1 MKGKNYYYSCVKP
14 EESDAQAERFRAL
27 GARDGEIFI
36 DTIGE
41 KSSQRNSLR
50 LLKQLALREGD
61 TLTVSSLYCLSDL
74 KKGLADEL
82 HWMRDNGI
90 QMRIADIPLSV
101 QEHDEKSQQFL
112 SDLMFEVFDA
122 TILKEREQR
131 RQKQT
136 YAHAD
141 IVAEHTDAVGR
152 GSLVFW
158 EPFARHKTRSVQNE
172 WLRNSKSNRCNQNC
186 GKARTPD
193 AAHHGANASEHD
205 AKTNGLFEARFFK
218 DGHGRHGK
226 HDHTDHEDN
235 G

>member
-14 EESDAQAERFRAL
+14 GESDAQTERFRAL

-41 KSSQRNSLR
+41 KSSQRNNLR

-90 QMRIADIPLSV
+90 QLRIADIPLSV

-112 SDLMFEVFDA
+112 SDLMFEIFDA
-122 TILKEREQR
+122 TLLKEREQR
-131 RQKQT
+131 SQKQSEGIR
-136 YAHAD
+136 AAKKKGVH
-141 IVAEHTDAVGR
+141 IGRKPMERGAE
-152 GSLVFW
+152 
-158 EPFARHKTRSVQNE
+158 
-172 WLRNSKSNRCNQNC
+172 
-186 GKARTPD
+186 
-193 AAHHGANASEHD
+193 
-205 AKTNGLFEARFFK
+205 FEALKQQWQRGEVSLREAGRRLGVTHQTFK
-218 DGHGRHGK
+218 K
-226 HDHTDHEDN
+226 WVEEDHSER
-235 G
+235 

>member
-14 EESDAQAERFRAL
+14 EESDAQAERFRVL

-41 KSSQRNSLR
+41 KSSQRNNLR

-90 QMRIADIPLSV
+90 QLRIADIPLSV

-131 RQKQT
+131 RQKQSEGIR
-136 YAHAD
+136 AAKKKGVH
-141 IVAEHTDAVGR
+141 IGRKPKQRGAEFETLKQQWQRGEVSLREAGR
-152 GSLVFW
+152 RLGVTHQTFKKW
-158 EPFARHKTRSVQNE
+158 VEEPE
-172 WLRNSKSNRCNQNC
+172 
-186 GKARTPD
+186 
-193 AAHHGANASEHD
+193 
-205 AKTNGLFEARFFK
+205 
-218 DGHGRHGK
+218 
-226 HDHTDHEDN
+226 ED
-235 G
+235 

>member
-14 EESDAQAERFRAL
+14 EESDAQTERFRAL

-41 KSSQRNSLR
+41 KSSQRNNLR

-90 QMRIADIPLSV
+90 QLRIADILLSV

-112 SDLMFEVFDA
+112 SDLMFEIFDA
-122 TILKEREQR
+122 TLLKEREQR
-131 RQKQT
+131 RQKQSEGIR
-136 YAHAD
+136 AAQEKGVH
-141 IVAEHTDAVGR
+141 VGR
-152 GSLVFW
+152 KPMERGAEFEMLKQQWQRGEVSLREAGRRLGVTHQTFKKW
-158 EPFARHKTRSVQNE
+158 VEEDH
-172 WLRNSKSNRCNQNC
+172 
-186 GKARTPD
+186 
-193 AAHHGANASEHD
+193 SE
-205 AKTNGLFEARFFK
+205 R
-218 DGHGRHGK
+218 
-226 HDHTDHEDN
+226 
-235 G
+235 

>member
-14 EESDAQAERFRAL
+14 EESDAQTERFRAL

-41 KSSQRNSLR
+41 KSSQRNNLR

-90 QMRIADIPLSV
+90 QLRIADIPLSV

-112 SDLMFEVFDA
+112 SDLMFEIFDA
-122 TILKEREQR
+122 TLLKEREQR
-131 RQKQT
+131 RQKQSEGIR
-136 YAHAD
+136 AAQEKGVH
-141 IVAEHTDAVGR
+141 IGRKPMERGAE
-152 GSLVFW
+152 
-158 EPFARHKTRSVQNE
+158 
-172 WLRNSKSNRCNQNC
+172 
-186 GKARTPD
+186 
-193 AAHHGANASEHD
+193 
-205 AKTNGLFEARFFK
+205 FEALKQQWQRGEVSLREAGRRLGVTHQTFK
-218 DGHGRHGK
+218 K
-226 HDHTDHEDN
+226 WVEEDT
-235 G
+235 

>member
-41 KSSQRNSLR
+41 KSSQRNNLR

-90 QMRIADIPLSV
+90 QLRIADIPLSV

-131 RQKQT
+131 RQKQSEVIR
-136 YAHAD
+136 AAKQKGVH
-141 IVAEHTDAVGR
+141 IGRKPMKRGAE
-152 GSLVFW
+152 
-158 EPFARHKTRSVQNE
+158 
-172 WLRNSKSNRCNQNC
+172 
-186 GKARTPD
+186 
-193 AAHHGANASEHD
+193 
-205 AKTNGLFEARFFK
+205 FEALKEQWQRGEVSLREAGRRLGVTHQTFK
-218 DGHGRHGK
+218 K
-226 HDHTDHEDN
+226 WVEEDHSER
-235 G
+235 

>member
-41 KSSQRNSLR
+41 KSSQRNNLR

-90 QMRIADIPLSV
+90 QLRIADIPLSV

-131 RQKQT
+131 RQKQSEGIR
-136 YAHAD
+136 AAKMKGVH
-141 IVAEHTDAVGR
+141 IGRKPMERGAE
-152 GSLVFW
+152 
-158 EPFARHKTRSVQNE
+158 
-172 WLRNSKSNRCNQNC
+172 
-186 GKARTPD
+186 
-193 AAHHGANASEHD
+193 
-205 AKTNGLFEARFFK
+205 FEALKQQWQRGKVSLREAGRRLGVTHQTFK
-218 DGHGRHGK
+218 K
-226 HDHTDHEDN
+226 WVEEDHSER
-235 G
+235 

>member
-14 EESDAQAERFRAL
+14 EESDAQAERFRVL

-41 KSSQRNSLR
+41 KSSQRNNLR

-90 QMRIADIPLSV
+90 QLRIADIPLSV

-112 SDLMFEVFDA
+112 SDLMFEIFDA
-122 TILKEREQR
+122 TLLKEREQR
-131 RQKQT
+131 RQKQSEGIR
-136 YAHAD
+136 AAKMKGVH
-141 IVAEHTDAVGR
+141 IGRKPMERGAE
-152 GSLVFW
+152 
-158 EPFARHKTRSVQNE
+158 
-172 WLRNSKSNRCNQNC
+172 
-186 GKARTPD
+186 
-193 AAHHGANASEHD
+193 
-205 AKTNGLFEARFFK
+205 FEALKQRWQRGEVSLREAGRRLGVSHQTFK
-218 DGHGRHGK
+218 K
-226 HDHTDHEDN
+226 WVEEPTEN
-235 G
+235 

>member
-14 EESDAQAERFRAL
+14 EESDAQTERFRAL

-41 KSSQRNSLR
+41 KSSQRNNLR
-50 LLKQLALREGD
+50 LLKQLALRAGD

-90 QMRIADIPLSV
+90 QLRIADIPLSV

-131 RQKQT
+131 RQKQSEGIR
-136 YAHAD
+136 AAKMKGVH
-141 IVAEHTDAVGR
+141 IGR
-152 GSLVFW
+152 KPKERGTEFETLKQQWQRGEISL
-158 EPFARHKTRSVQNE
+158 R
-172 WLRNSKSNRCNQNC
+172 
-186 GKARTPD
+186 
-193 AAHHGANASEHD
+193 
-205 AKTNGLFEARFFK
+205 EAGRRLGVTHQTFK
-218 DGHGRHGK
+218 K
-226 HDHTDHEDN
+226 WVEEEK
-235 G
+235 

>member
-14 EESDAQAERFRAL
+14 EESDAQTERFRAL

-41 KSSQRNSLR
+41 KSSQRNNLR
-50 LLKQLALREGD
+50 LLKQLSLREGD

-90 QMRIADIPLSV
+90 QLRIADIPLSV

-131 RQKQT
+131 RQKQSEGIR
-136 YAHAD
+136 AAKMKGVH
-141 IVAEHTDAVGR
+141 IGR
-152 GSLVFW
+152 KPMERGTEFETLKQQWQRGEVSL
-158 EPFARHKTRSVQNE
+158 R
-172 WLRNSKSNRCNQNC
+172 
-186 GKARTPD
+186 
-193 AAHHGANASEHD
+193 
-205 AKTNGLFEARFFK
+205 EAGRRLGVTHQTFK
-218 DGHGRHGK
+218 K
-226 HDHTDHEDN
+226 WVEEDT
-235 G
+235 

>member
-14 EESDAQAERFRAL
+14 EESDAQTERFRAL

-41 KSSQRNSLR
+41 KSSQRNNLR

-90 QMRIADIPLSV
+90 QLRIADIPLSV

-131 RQKQT
+131 RQKQSEGIR
-136 YAHAD
+136 AAKMKGVH
-141 IVAEHTDAVGR
+141 IGR
-152 GSLVFW
+152 KPKERGT
-158 EPFARHKTRSVQNE
+158 E
-172 WLRNSKSNRCNQNC
+172 
-186 GKARTPD
+186 
-193 AAHHGANASEHD
+193 
-205 AKTNGLFEARFFK
+205 FEALKQQWQRGEVSLREAGRRLGVTHQTFK
-218 DGHGRHGK
+218 KWVEEPDTK
-226 HDHTDHEDN
+226 
-235 G
+235 

>member
-14 EESDAQAERFRAL
+14 EESDAQTERFRAL

-41 KSSQRNSLR
+41 KSSRRNNLR

-61 TLTVSSLYCLSDL
+61 ILTVSSLYCLSDL

-90 QMRIADIPLSV
+90 QLRIADIPLSV

-112 SDLMFEVFDA
+112 SDLMFEIFDA

-131 RQKQT
+131 RQKQSEGIR
-136 YAHAD
+136 AAKMKGVH
-141 IVAEHTDAVGR
+141 IGRKPMERGAE
-152 GSLVFW
+152 
-158 EPFARHKTRSVQNE
+158 
-172 WLRNSKSNRCNQNC
+172 
-186 GKARTPD
+186 
-193 AAHHGANASEHD
+193 
-205 AKTNGLFEARFFK
+205 FEALKQQWQRGEVSLREAGRRLGVTHQTFK
-218 DGHGRHGK
+218 K
-226 HDHTDHEDN
+226 WVEEA
-235 G
+235 

>member
-41 KSSQRNSLR
+41 KSSQRNNLR

-90 QMRIADIPLSV
+90 QLRIADIPLSV

-131 RQKQT
+131 RQKQSEGIS
-136 YAHAD
+136 AAKQKGVH
-141 IVAEHTDAVGR
+141 IGRKPMKRGAE
-152 GSLVFW
+152 
-158 EPFARHKTRSVQNE
+158 
-172 WLRNSKSNRCNQNC
+172 
-186 GKARTPD
+186 
-193 AAHHGANASEHD
+193 
-205 AKTNGLFEARFFK
+205 FEALKEQWQRGEVSLREAGRRLGVTHQTFK
-218 DGHGRHGK
+218 K
-226 HDHTDHEDN
+226 WVEEDHSER
-235 G
+235 

>member
-41 KSSQRNSLR
+41 KSSQRNNLR

-74 KKGLADEL
+74 KKGLVDEL

-90 QMRIADIPLSV
+90 RLRIADIPLSV

-112 SDLMFEVFDA
+112 SDLMFEIFDA
-122 TILKEREQR
+122 TLLKEREQR
-131 RQKQT
+131 RQKQSEGIR
-136 YAHAD
+136 AAKMKGVH
-141 IVAEHTDAVGR
+141 IGRKLMERGAEFETLKRQWQRGEVSLREAGR
-152 GSLVFW
+152 RLGVTHQTFKKW
-158 EPFARHKTRSVQNE
+158 VEEDH
-172 WLRNSKSNRCNQNC
+172 
-186 GKARTPD
+186 
-193 AAHHGANASEHD
+193 SEH
-205 AKTNGLFEARFFK
+205 
-218 DGHGRHGK
+218 
-226 HDHTDHEDN
+226 
-235 G
+235 

>member
-14 EESDAQAERFRAL
+14 EESDAQTERFRAL

-41 KSSQRNSLR
+41 RSSQRNNLR

-90 QMRIADIPLSV
+90 QLRIADIPLSV

-112 SDLMFEVFDA
+112 SDLMFEIFDA
-122 TILKEREQR
+122 TLLKEREQR
-131 RQKQT
+131 RQKQSEGIR
-136 YAHAD
+136 AAKMKGVH
-141 IVAEHTDAVGR
+141 IGRKPMERGAE
-152 GSLVFW
+152 
-158 EPFARHKTRSVQNE
+158 
-172 WLRNSKSNRCNQNC
+172 
-186 GKARTPD
+186 
-193 AAHHGANASEHD
+193 
-205 AKTNGLFEARFFK
+205 FEALKQQWQRGEVSLREAGRKLGVSHQTFK
-218 DGHGRHGK
+218 K
-226 HDHTDHEDN
+226 WAEEDT
-235 G
+235 

>member
-14 EESDAQAERFRAL
+14 EESDAQTERFRAL

-41 KSSQRNSLR
+41 KSSQRNNLR

-90 QMRIADIPLSV
+90 QLRIADIPLSV

-131 RQKQT
+131 RQKQSEGIR
-136 YAHAD
+136 AAKKKGVH
-141 IVAEHTDAVGR
+141 IGRKPKERGAE
-152 GSLVFW
+152 
-158 EPFARHKTRSVQNE
+158 
-172 WLRNSKSNRCNQNC
+172 
-186 GKARTPD
+186 
-193 AAHHGANASEHD
+193 
-205 AKTNGLFEARFFK
+205 FEALKQQWQHGEVSLREAGRRLGVSHQTFK
-218 DGHGRHGK
+218 K
-226 HDHTDHEDN
+226 WVEEPEED
-235 G
+235 

>member
-14 EESDAQAERFRAL
+14 EESDAQTERFRAL

-41 KSSQRNSLR
+41 KSSQRNNLR

-90 QMRIADIPLSV
+90 QLRIADIPLSV

-131 RQKQT
+131 RQKQSEGIR
-136 YAHAD
+136 AAKMKGVH
-141 IVAEHTDAVGR
+141 IGRKPMERGAE
-152 GSLVFW
+152 
-158 EPFARHKTRSVQNE
+158 
-172 WLRNSKSNRCNQNC
+172 
-186 GKARTPD
+186 
-193 AAHHGANASEHD
+193 
-205 AKTNGLFEARFFK
+205 FEALKQQRQRGEVSLREAGRRLGVTHQTFK
-218 DGHGRHGK
+218 K
-226 HDHTDHEDN
+226 WVKEEK
-235 G
+235 

>member
-90 QMRIADIPLSV
+90 QLRIADIPLSV

-131 RQKQT
+131 RQKQSEGIRE
-136 YAHAD
+136 AKKKGVH
-141 IVAEHTDAVGR
+141 IGR
-152 GSLVFW
+152 KPMERGT
-158 EPFARHKTRSVQNE
+158 E
-172 WLRNSKSNRCNQNC
+172 
-186 GKARTPD
+186 
-193 AAHHGANASEHD
+193 
-205 AKTNGLFEARFFK
+205 FEALKQQWQRGEVSLREAGRRLGVTHQTFK
-218 DGHGRHGK
+218 K
-226 HDHTDHEDN
+226 WVEEPTEN
-235 G
+235 

>member
-14 EESDAQAERFRAL
+14 EESDAQTERFRAL

-41 KSSQRNSLR
+41 KSSRRNNLR

-90 QMRIADIPLSV
+90 QLRIADIPLSV
-101 QEHDEKSQQFL
+101 QEHDEKAQQFL
-112 SDLMFEVFDA
+112 SDLMFEIFDA

-131 RQKQT
+131 RQKQSEGIR
-136 YAHAD
+136 AAQEKGVH
-141 IVAEHTDAVGR
+141 IGRKPMERGAE
-152 GSLVFW
+152 
-158 EPFARHKTRSVQNE
+158 
-172 WLRNSKSNRCNQNC
+172 
-186 GKARTPD
+186 
-193 AAHHGANASEHD
+193 
-205 AKTNGLFEARFFK
+205 FEALKQQWQCGEVSLREAGRRLGVTHQTFK
-218 DGHGRHGK
+218 K
-226 HDHTDHEDN
+226 WVEEDT
-235 G
+235 

>member
-41 KSSQRNSLR
+41 KSSQRNNLR

-90 QMRIADIPLSV
+90 QLRIADIPLSV

-112 SDLMFEVFDA
+112 SDLMFEIFDA
-122 TILKEREQR
+122 TLLKEREQR
-131 RQKQT
+131 RQKQSEGIC
-136 YAHAD
+136 AAKKKGVH
-141 IVAEHTDAVGR
+141 IGRKPMERGAEFEVLKQQWQRGEISLREAGR
-152 GSLVFW
+152 RLGVTHQTF
-158 EPFARHKTRSVQNE
+158 KK
-172 WLRNSKSNRCNQNC
+172 WLEEEK
-186 GKARTPD
+186 
-193 AAHHGANASEHD
+193 
-205 AKTNGLFEARFFK
+205 
-218 DGHGRHGK
+218 
-226 HDHTDHEDN
+226 
-235 G
+235 

>member
-41 KSSQRNSLR
+41 KSSRRNNLR

-61 TLTVSSLYCLSDL
+61 ILTVSSLYCLSDL

-90 QMRIADIPLSV
+90 QLRIADIPLSV

-131 RQKQT
+131 RQKQSEGIR
-136 YAHAD
+136 AAKQKGVH
-141 IVAEHTDAVGR
+141 IGRKPMKRGAE
-152 GSLVFW
+152 
-158 EPFARHKTRSVQNE
+158 
-172 WLRNSKSNRCNQNC
+172 
-186 GKARTPD
+186 
-193 AAHHGANASEHD
+193 
-205 AKTNGLFEARFFK
+205 FEALKEQWQRGEVSLREAGRRLGVTHQTFK
-218 DGHGRHGK
+218 K
-226 HDHTDHEDN
+226 WVEEDHSER
-235 G
+235 

>member
-14 EESDAQAERFRAL
+14 EESDAQTERFRAL

-36 DTIGE
+36 DTISE
-41 KSSQRNSLR
+41 KSSQRNNLR

-90 QMRIADIPLSV
+90 QLRIADIPLSV

-131 RQKQT
+131 SQKQSEGIR
-136 YAHAD
+136 AAQEKGVH
-141 IVAEHTDAVGR
+141 IGRKPMERGAEFETLKQQWQRGEVSLREAGR
-152 GSLVFW
+152 KLGVT
-158 EPFARHKTRSVQNE
+158 HQT
-172 WLRNSKSNRCNQNC
+172 
-186 GKARTPD
+186 
-193 AAHHGANASEHD
+193 
-205 AKTNGLFEARFFK
+205 FK
-218 DGHGRHGK
+218 K
-226 HDHTDHEDN
+226 WVEEE
-235 G
+235 

>member
-14 EESDAQAERFRAL
+14 EERDAQAERFRAL

-41 KSSQRNSLR
+41 KSSQRNNLR

-90 QMRIADIPLSV
+90 QLRIADIPLSV

-131 RQKQT
+131 RQKQSEGIR
-136 YAHAD
+136 AAKMKGVH
-141 IVAEHTDAVGR
+141 IGRKPKERGAEFETLKQQWQRGEVSLREAGR
-152 GSLVFW
+152 RLGVT
-158 EPFARHKTRSVQNE
+158 HQT
-172 WLRNSKSNRCNQNC
+172 
-186 GKARTPD
+186 
-193 AAHHGANASEHD
+193 
-205 AKTNGLFEARFFK
+205 FK
-218 DGHGRHGK
+218 K
-226 HDHTDHEDN
+226 WAEEDT
-235 G
+235 

>member
-41 KSSQRNSLR
+41 KSSQRNNLR

-90 QMRIADIPLSV
+90 QLRIADIPLSV

-131 RQKQT
+131 RQKQSEGIR
-136 YAHAD
+136 AAQEKGVH
-141 IVAEHTDAVGR
+141 IGRKPMERGAEFETLKQQWQRGEVSLREAGR
-152 GSLVFW
+152 RLGVTHQTFKKW
-158 EPFARHKTRSVQNE
+158 VEEPTEN
-172 WLRNSKSNRCNQNC
+172 
-186 GKARTPD
+186 
-193 AAHHGANASEHD
+193 
-205 AKTNGLFEARFFK
+205 
-218 DGHGRHGK
+218 
-226 HDHTDHEDN
+226 
-235 G
+235 

>member
-41 KSSQRNSLR
+41 KSSQRNNLR

-90 QMRIADIPLSV
+90 QLRIADIPLSV

-131 RQKQT
+131 RQKQSEGIR
-136 YAHAD
+136 AAQEKGVH
-141 IVAEHTDAVGR
+141 IGRKPMERGAEFETLKQQWQRGEVSLREAGR
-152 GSLVFW
+152 RLGVTHQTFKKW
-158 EPFARHKTRSVQNE
+158 VEEDH
-172 WLRNSKSNRCNQNC
+172 
-186 GKARTPD
+186 
-193 AAHHGANASEHD
+193 SE
-205 AKTNGLFEARFFK
+205 R
-218 DGHGRHGK
+218 
-226 HDHTDHEDN
+226 
-235 G
+235 

>member
-14 EESDAQAERFRAL
+14 EESDAQTERFRAL

-41 KSSQRNSLR
+41 KSSQRNNLR

-90 QMRIADIPLSV
+90 QLRIADIPLSV

-112 SDLMFEVFDA
+112 SDLMFEIFDA
-122 TILKEREQR
+122 TLLKEREQR
-131 RQKQT
+131 RQKQSEGIR
-136 YAHAD
+136 AAQKKGVH
-141 IVAEHTDAVGR
+141 IGRKPMERGAE
-152 GSLVFW
+152 
-158 EPFARHKTRSVQNE
+158 
-172 WLRNSKSNRCNQNC
+172 
-186 GKARTPD
+186 
-193 AAHHGANASEHD
+193 
-205 AKTNGLFEARFFK
+205 FEALKQQWQRGEVSLREAGRRLGVTHQTFK
-218 DGHGRHGK
+218 K
-226 HDHTDHEDN
+226 WVEEDHSER
-235 G
+235 

>member
-41 KSSQRNSLR
+41 KSSQRNNLR

-90 QMRIADIPLSV
+90 QLRIADIPLSV

-131 RQKQT
+131 SQKQSE
-136 YAHAD
+136 D
-141 IVAEHTDAVGR
+141 IRAAQEKGVHIGRKPMERGAEFETLKQQWQRGEVSLREAGR
-152 GSLVFW
+152 KLGVT
-158 EPFARHKTRSVQNE
+158 HQT
-172 WLRNSKSNRCNQNC
+172 
-186 GKARTPD
+186 
-193 AAHHGANASEHD
+193 
-205 AKTNGLFEARFFK
+205 FK
-218 DGHGRHGK
+218 K
-226 HDHTDHEDN
+226 WAEEDT
-235 G
+235 

>member
-14 EESDAQAERFRAL
+14 EESDAQTERFRAL

-41 KSSQRNSLR
+41 KSSQRNNLQ

-90 QMRIADIPLSV
+90 QLRIADIPLSV

-131 RQKQT
+131 RQKQSEGIR
-136 YAHAD
+136 AAQEKGVH
-141 IVAEHTDAVGR
+141 IGRKPMERGAEFEVLKQQWQRGEVSLREAGR
-152 GSLVFW
+152 RLGVTHQTFKKW
-158 EPFARHKTRSVQNE
+158 VEEPE
-172 WLRNSKSNRCNQNC
+172 
-186 GKARTPD
+186 
-193 AAHHGANASEHD
+193 
-205 AKTNGLFEARFFK
+205 
-218 DGHGRHGK
+218 
-226 HDHTDHEDN
+226 ED
-235 G
+235 

>member
-41 KSSQRNSLR
+41 KSSQRNNLQ

-90 QMRIADIPLSV
+90 QLRIADIPLSV

-131 RQKQT
+131 RQKQSEGIR
-136 YAHAD
+136 AAKKKGVH
-141 IVAEHTDAVGR
+141 IGRKPKERGAEFETLKQQWQRGEVSLREAGR
-152 GSLVFW
+152 RLGVTHQTFKKW
-158 EPFARHKTRSVQNE
+158 VEEPE
-172 WLRNSKSNRCNQNC
+172 
-186 GKARTPD
+186 
-193 AAHHGANASEHD
+193 
-205 AKTNGLFEARFFK
+205 
-218 DGHGRHGK
+218 
-226 HDHTDHEDN
+226 ED
-235 G
+235 

>member
-41 KSSQRNSLR
+41 KSSQRNNLR

-90 QMRIADIPLSV
+90 QLRIADIPLSV

-131 RQKQT
+131 RQKQSEGIR
-136 YAHAD
+136 AAKKKGVH
-141 IVAEHTDAVGR
+141 IGR
-152 GSLVFW
+152 KPMERGT
-158 EPFARHKTRSVQNE
+158 E
-172 WLRNSKSNRCNQNC
+172 
-186 GKARTPD
+186 
-193 AAHHGANASEHD
+193 
-205 AKTNGLFEARFFK
+205 FEALKQQWQRGEVSLREAGRKLGVSHQTFK
-218 DGHGRHGK
+218 KWVEEPEAD
-226 HDHTDHEDN
+226 
-235 G
+235 